1 MDKISGIIPST
12 ARVTTV
18 DLKDSNNIRATLP
31 NRVDTGPGL
40 KPDGMMAVQP
50 DWRNKDAKHS
60 AIVTEVAN
68 NFFMKNTKAAVADE
82 HEEHEEP
89 VHVSIPQP
97 EGLFPKG
104 SFIDRSA

>member
-31 NRVDTGPGL
+31 NRIDPSAGI
-40 KPDGMMAVQP
+40 KPEGMMAVQP
-50 DWRNKDAKHS
+50 DWKTKDAKHS

-68 NFFMKNTKAAVADE
+68 NFFMKNNKATEV
-82 HEEHEEP
+82 EEHEEP
-89 VHVSIPQP
+89 VHVPIPQP